1 MNFLITLV
9 NKMEN
14 DKQITFFN
22 REIFKKWYLQKVLI
36 LIDIFIIIAL
46 IQYFVFD
53 GSFND
58 MILWIKGFV
67 QYYF

>member
-1 MNFLITLV
+1 
-9 NKMEN
+9 MEN
-14 DKQITFFN
+14 DKQLKFFD
-22 REIFKKWYLQKVLI
+22 REILKKWYLKKGLI
-36 LIDIFIIIAL
+36 LIDVFIIIAL

-58 MILWIKGFV
+58 MVLWIKGFF

>member
-1 MNFLITLV
+1 
-9 NKMEN
+9 MEN
-14 DKQITFFN
+14 DKQFKFFN
-22 REIFKKWYLQKVLI
+22 RKILKEWYLKKGFI
-36 LIDIFIIIAL
+36 LIDIFIIVAL

-58 MILWIKGFV
+58 MIVWVKGFF

>member
-1 MNFLITLV
+1 
-9 NKMEN
+9 MEN
-14 DKQITFFN
+14 DKQLNFFD
-22 REIFKKWYLQKVLI
+22 RGILKEWYLKKGLI
-36 LIDIFIIIAL
+36 LIDFFIIVAL

-58 MILWIKGFV
+58 MILWIKGFF

>member
-1 MNFLITLV
+1 M

-14 DKQITFFN
+14 EKQFKFFN
-22 REIFKKWYLQKVLI
+22 REILKEWYLKKGLI

-58 MILWIKGFV
+58 MIVWVKGFF

>member
-1 MNFLITLV
+1 MEDEKIKKFL
-9 NKMEN
+9 
-14 DKQITFFN
+14 N
-22 REIFKKWYLQKVLI
+22 REILKEWYVKKGLI

-58 MILWIKGFV
+58 MVVWVKSFF
-67 QYYF
+67 QYYFQLLDYRD

>member
-1 MNFLITLV
+1 M
-9 NKMEN
+9 KN
-14 DKQITFFN
+14 DKQIKFFD
-22 REIFKKWYLQKVLI
+22 REILKKWYLKKGLI
-36 LIDIFIIIAL
+36 LIDFFIIVAL

-58 MILWIKGFV
+58 MILWIKGFA

>member
-1 MNFLITLV
+1 MEKD
-9 NKMEN
+9 KM
-14 DKQITFFN
+14 KKFFN
-22 REIFKKWYLQKVLI
+22 RETLKEWYVKKGLI

-58 MILWIKGFV
+58 MIVWVKGFF

>member
-1 MNFLITLV
+1 
-9 NKMEN
+9 MEN
-14 DKQITFFN
+14 DKQFKFFN
-22 REIFKKWYLQKVLI
+22 QEILKEWYLKKGFI
-36 LIDIFIIIAL
+36 LIDIFIIVAL

-58 MILWIKGFV
+58 MIVWVKGFF

>member
-1 MNFLITLV
+1 
-9 NKMEN
+9 MEN
-14 DKQITFFN
+14 DKQFKFFN
-22 REIFKKWYLQKVLI
+22 REILKEWYLKKGLI

-58 MILWIKGFV
+58 MVVWIKGFF

>member
-1 MNFLITLV
+1 
-9 NKMEN
+9 MEN

-22 REIFKKWYLQKVLI
+22 REIIKKWYLQKGFI
-36 LIDIFIIIAL
+36 LIDIFLIIAL

-58 MILWIKGFV
+58 MILWIKGFA

>member
-1 MNFLITLV
+1 
-9 NKMEN
+9 MEN
-14 DKQITFFN
+14 DKQLKFFN
-22 REIFKKWYLQKVLI
+22 REILKEWYLKKGLI
-36 LIDIFIIIAL
+36 LIDIFIIVAL

-58 MILWIKGFV
+58 MIVWVKGFF

>member
-1 MNFLITLV
+1 MNE
-9 NKMEN
+9 MEN
-14 DKQITFFN
+14 DKQFKFFN
-22 REIFKKWYLQKVLI
+22 REILKEWYLQKGFI

-58 MILWIKGFV
+58 MFVWVKGFFE
-67 QYYF
+67 YYF

>member
-1 MNFLITLV
+1 
-9 NKMEN
+9 MED
-14 DKQITFFN
+14 DKIKKLLN
-22 REIFKKWYLQKVLI
+22 REILKEWYVKKGLV

-53 GSFND
+53 GSFNE
-58 MILWIKGFV
+58 MVIWVKGFF

>member
-1 MNFLITLV
+1 
-9 NKMEN
+9 MEN
-14 DKQITFFN
+14 DKQINFFD
-22 REIFKKWYLQKVLI
+22 RAILKEWYLKKGLI
-36 LIDIFIIIAL
+36 LIDFFIIVAL

-58 MILWIKGFV
+58 MILWIKGFF

>member
-1 MNFLITLV
+1 M

-14 DKQITFFN
+14 DKQFQFFN
-22 REIFKKWYLQKVLI
+22 REILKELYIKKGLI

-58 MILWIKGFV
+58 MVVWVKGFF

>member
-1 MNFLITLV
+1 M

-14 DKQITFFN
+14 EKQFKFFN
-22 REIFKKWYLQKVLI
+22 REILKEWYLKKGLI

-58 MILWIKGFV
+58 MVVWVKGFY
-67 QYYF
+67 QYCF

>member
-1 MNFLITLV
+1 
-9 NKMEN
+9 MEN
-14 DKQITFFN
+14 EKQFKFFN
-22 REIFKKWYLQKVLI
+22 REILKEWYLKKGFI
-36 LIDIFIIIAL
+36 LIDIFIIVAL

-58 MILWIKGFV
+58 MVVWVKGFF

>member
-1 MNFLITLV
+1 MKEQKLI
-9 NKMEN
+9 NKA
-14 DKQITFFN
+14 IL
-22 REIFKKWYLQKVLI
+22 KKWYLKKGLI
-36 LIDIFIIIAL
+36 LIDFFLIVAL

-58 MILWIKGFV
+58 MILWIKGFF